1 MSGRPAPGTEPAIEV
16 TDHPQRL
23 RYEITVDGERA
34 GISQYADHGAVRTF
48 VHTEI
53 DDRFEGMGLG
63 SRLVHDALAD
73 VRARGKRIVAQCPFV
88 RSYVERHPEVADLVD
103 AGARPSRDRPGR

>member
-1 MSGRPAPGTEPAIEV
+1 MSNAAEPVIEV
-16 TDHPQRL
+16 RDHPERL
-23 RYEITVDGERA
+23 RYEITVDGARA
-34 GISQYADHGAVRTF
+34 GLSQYADHGGVRTF

-73 VRARGKRIVAQCPFV
+73 VRRRGKTIVPQCPFV
-88 RSYVERHPEVADLVD
+88 RSYDERHPEVVDLVEAD
-103 AGARPSRDRPGR
+103 ATAGGTQ